1 MNDDLPKLEILK
13 MVDSAEG
20 NRVHKRSAFDLPMR
34 LLIVGK
40 SQLSGK
46 TNCIGSLIMRPYDET
61 DITGEQFYKND
72 FEGDNIHIVCP
83 STLVDHKW
91 MSIIRGKKI
100 PPENI
105 FDKYDEQQLTDLYS
119 RLEEQYYEA
128 LDKGEKPKHKLVI
141 LDDCSFGG
149 SLKDKMNGVIARF
162 ACNSRHILVSLIVSS
177 QKHSDILTTLREN
190 ASGMILYGCSNKQ
203 AELIYND
210 VGEKPKKEFMQD
222 FRNATSKKYSFMV
235 VNYSNDPDERF
246 LDSNFQKLTPTNV
259 EESNN

>member
-149 SLKDKMNGVIARF
+149 SLKDKMNGVI
-162 ACNSRHILVSLIVSS
+162 
-177 QKHSDILTTLREN
+177 
-190 ASGMILYGCSNKQ
+190 LYGCSNKQ